1 MVDKAMKIAKGMGFK
16 AVFLCGNPA
25 IYGKLGFLPTYRF
38 EIYHKG
44 DKAQTAE
51 WSMVRELY
59 EGALNGIKGKVNT
72 I

>member
-1 MVDKAMKIAKGMGFK
+1 MVDEAIGIAKDMGFR

-25 IYGKLGFLPTYRF
+25 IYGKMRFLPTYMF
-38 EIYHKG
+38 EIYHKD

-59 EGALNGIKGKVNT
+59 EGALNGIKGIVNT